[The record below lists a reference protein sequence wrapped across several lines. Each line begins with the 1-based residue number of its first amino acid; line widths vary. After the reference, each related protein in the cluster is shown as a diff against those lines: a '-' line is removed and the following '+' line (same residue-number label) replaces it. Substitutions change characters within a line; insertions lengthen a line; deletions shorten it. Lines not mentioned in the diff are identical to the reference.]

1 MAMSRSTEKFRA
13 ELKSLI
19 PRLRRF
25 GHAITGSRDAGDDL
39 LQDALEK
46 ALGREAQFEPGT
58 RLDSWMFRIM
68 QTTWIDQTRASR
80 RRQRLSE
87 PMDEHMQVAGIDG
100 VRDFAVKVELAQVRA
115 AMGRLHED
123 ERTVL
128 ALVSIEDMTYREAAE
143 TLGIPIGTVMSRVA
157 RARVNLLK
165 LLGGPSES
173 PDLDPLS
180 VRRS

>member
-1 MAMSRSTEKFRA
+1 MVMSRSSGTFRA
-13 ELKSLI
+13 DLKALI

-46 ALGREAQFEPGT
+46 ALNREAQFEPGT

-68 QTTWIDQTRASR
+68 QTTWIDHTRASK

-87 PMDEHMQVAGIDG
+87 PLDDHMQFPGTNG
-100 VRDFAVKVELAQVRA
+100 VRDFAARVELGQVRG

-123 ERTVL
+123 ERAVL
-128 ALVSIEDMTYREAAE
+128 ALVSLEDMTYREAAE
-143 TLGIPIGTVMSRVA
+143 TLGIPIGTVMSRIA
-157 RARVNLLK
+157 RARANLLR
-165 LLGGPSES
+165 LLAGP
-173 PDLDPLS
+173 DPLPAP
-180 VRRS
+180 VKERRS